1 MAGHLDSESVFRVR
15 LLTLGISDAQVTALH
30 TNDVK
35 TMAQLAYL
43 CAIQP
48 GSQVDDSPFFNALAP
63 CLGLGSG
70 ADIPLGDKSRFRRAW
85 FEASTVAFAAAK
97 SAIDRTDS
105 DAPRKM
111 PLPERVA
118 RLNAQQKRLA
128 GVAIEGSLQ
137 PSHALLDIVW
147 AMREEDQLKYIPPES
162 CTSRPQE
169 TLGIRKE
176 SFVKADS
183 SGNLKSV
190 EVDEPQMADLTTE
203 YRVKLALTRR
213 ALAFDQIGLASF
225 NVMESYHG
233 FLYELI
239 MREPLET
246 HHSISVAQ
254 ILRADKQLWVRLI
267 DLTREGIL
275 PDAAGKKPIEEKL
288 LEAKLD
294 PHYNAILQPLPKANS
309 SYQAAHDKVKPFVE
323 SVPYKQTPKGK
334 GRGKGKG
341 KPGGRAG
348 KGGKGKGGKDKA
360 KLPDELKGLR
370 QATNR
375 GNPYCW
381 SANLKDG
388 CPNAAWG
395 QYCYKGLHGCMKCG
409 SPEHGAA
416 TCNK

>member
-15 LLTLGISDAQVTALH
+15 LLALGISEAQITELASR
-30 TNDVK
+30 NIN
-35 TMAQLAYL
+35 TMAQLAYI
-43 CAIQP
+43 CPIQP
-48 GSQVDDSPFFNALAP
+48 GSQNDDSVFFDALAP
-63 CLGLGSG
+63 ALGVGS
-70 ADIPLGDKSRFRRAW
+70 AAEISTGDKPRFRRAW
-85 FEASTVAFAAAK
+85 FEASTVAFAAVK
-97 SAIDRTDS
+97 SSIERTDA

-111 PLPERVA
+111 PLPERVS
-118 RLNAQQKRLA
+118 RLNAQQRRLT

-137 PSHALLDIVW
+137 PSHALLDLVW

-183 SGNLKSV
+183 SGNLKSI
-190 EVDEPQMADLTTE
+190 EIDEQHMADLTTE

-225 NVMESYHG
+225 NVLESYHG

-246 HHSISVAQ
+246 HHPITVSQ

-275 PDAAGKKPIEEKL
+275 PDAAGRKPIEEKL
-288 LEAKLD
+288 KEAKLD
-294 PHYNAILQPLPKANS
+294 PHYNAILQPLPKASS
-309 SYQAAHDKVKPFVE
+309 SYQPAHDKSVKPFAE
-323 SVPYKQTPKGK
+323 AGPYKQSPQ

-341 KPGGRAG
+341 KTSFWKSSSGKAG
-348 KGGKGKGGKDKA
+348 KGGKAGKEKA
-360 KLPDELKGLR
+360 KLPEELKGLR
-370 QATNR
+370 QSTKLR
-375 GNPYCW
+375 KSLLLVRKSQRWMY
-381 SANLKDG
+381 S
-388 CPNAAWG
+388 
-395 QYCYKGLHGCMKCG
+395 
-409 SPEHGAA
+409 S
-416 TCNK
+416 